1 MIQTVGRHYVREK
14 KMKYREYNTEKDKV
28 VEVVSD
34 DIVIKSE
41 QDALDLI
48 ANIGYLYDTRK
59 IILHKDNFCEEFFI
73 LQSGIAGAVM
83 QKFSNYR
90 VQAAIVGK
98 ITERSKSLNAF
109 IEECNRTKQVIFT
122 DDVTTALNKL
132 SK

>member
-1 MIQTVGRHYVREK
+1 
-14 KMKYREYNTEKDKV
+14 MKYREYNTENDKV

-34 DIVIKSE
+34 DIIIKSE

>member
-1 MIQTVGRHYVREK
+1 
-14 KMKYREYNTEKDKV
+14 MKFLEYNTEKDKV

-34 DIVIKSE
+34 DIIINSE

-48 ANIGYLYDTRK
+48 ANIGYLYDARK
-59 IILHKDNFCEEFFI
+59 IILHKDNLCEEFFI
-73 LQSGIAGAVM
+73 LQSGIAGSVM

-90 VQAAIVGK
+90 IQAAIVGE
-98 ITERSKSLNAF
+98 IRERSKSLNAF

-122 DDVTTALNKL
+122 DDVTTALNEL

>member
-1 MIQTVGRHYVREK
+1 
-14 KMKYREYNTEKDKV
+14 MKFLVHNAEKDKI
-28 VEVVSD
+28 VEVVSNK
-34 DIVIKSE
+34 VIINNE

-48 ANIGYLYDTRK
+48 ANIGYLYDARK
-59 IILHKDNFCEEFFI
+59 IILHKDHLCKDFFI
-73 LQSGIAGAVM
+73 LQSGVAGGVM